1 MRLAERRHIR
11 RVHIRSPRKINIDHR
26 ETGRTTPRFGDG
38 RTGIRAIR
46 PLWIDLVEIRNFACS
61 PFTARRALSNTR
73 SIPVSIGI
81 HIRVITVAQQNHK
94 SDDKH
99 HYGSKRHETDRRAM
113 RRFSRT
119 SRSEYPMACESV
131 DPRKLVH
138 NALSLMTRMIERHTT
153 RITGRRGA
161 AI

>member
-11 RVHIRSPRKINIDHR
+11 RVHIRTPRKIDIDHR
-26 ETGRTTPRFGDG
+26 EASRTTPRFSNG
-38 RTGIRAIR
+38 RTGIRAFC

-61 PFTARRALSNTR
+61 PFTARCALGNTR

-81 HIRVITVAQQNHK
+81 HVRATAVAQQNHK
-94 SDDKH
+94 SDNEH
-99 HYGSKRHETDRRAM
+99 HYGSKRHKTDWRAM
-113 RRFSRT
+113 RRFRRT
-119 SRSEYPMACESV
+119 SRSEYPVACESV
-131 DPRKLVH
+131 EPRELVH
-138 NALSLMTRMIERHTT
+138 NAPSLRTRMIERHAA